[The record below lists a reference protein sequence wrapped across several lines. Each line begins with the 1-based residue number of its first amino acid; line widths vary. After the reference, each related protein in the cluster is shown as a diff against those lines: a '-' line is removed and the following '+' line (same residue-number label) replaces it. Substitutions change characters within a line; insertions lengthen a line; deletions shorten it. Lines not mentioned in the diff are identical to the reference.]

1 MGHHNKI
8 SIIVHAKSEPVAKD
22 YDQNVKETNHAEMT
36 LFEIGSYF
44 VNEGLNDSA
53 EDSTI

>member
-22 YDQNVKETNHAEMT
+22 YDQNVKGNKPCRDD
-36 LFEIGSYF
+36 IGSYF